1 MFIVLQRK
9 LISAAIHSKVS
20 TLEHYHMSHSA
31 FHLSSLTKKIIM
43 ALAGLFLI
51 TFLVVHLSINL
62 LLLFDPTRELFN
74 TAAHFMGTNLFIQVF
89 QWVLFAGFIIHILYG
104 GILQIQNW
112 LARPV
117 RYKVEG
123 YSHTSFFSKFM
134 IHTGIIVLI
143 FLVIHMAN
151 FFFKAKFGEMPEVV
165 YNGNHMEDMGL
176 LVVKLFSD
184 GGYVIFYIV
193 ALLLLG
199 FHLHHAF
206 QSAFQSLGLNHSR
219 YTPFI
224 KGLSTLVA
232 IALTLGFICIP
243 VFIYFNLV

>member
-1 MFIVLQRK
+1 
-9 LISAAIHSKVS
+9 
-20 TLEHYHMSHSA
+20 MSHSA
-31 FHLSSLTKKIIM
+31 FRLSSLTKKFIM

-62 LLLFDPTRELFN
+62 LLLFDPSRVLFN
-74 TAAHFMGTNLFIQVF
+74 TAAHFMGTNPFIQTF
-89 QWVLFAGFIIHILYG
+89 QWVLFAGFIIHIIYG
-104 GILQIQNW
+104 LILQIQNW
-112 LARPV
+112 IARPV
-117 RYKVEG
+117 RYRIEG
-123 YSHTSFFSKFM
+123 YSHTSIFSKFM
-134 IHTGIIVLI
+134 IHTGAIVLI

-151 FFFKAKFGEMPEVV
+151 FFVKAKFGTLPEMEIHGKHV
-165 YNGNHMEDMGL
+165 EDMGL
-176 LVVKLFSD
+176 LVQELFSL
-184 GGYVIFYIV
+184 GGYVVFYII

-224 KGLSTLVA
+224 KGLSTF
-232 IALTLGFICIP
+232 IAVVLTLGYICIP